1 MTWHHDLQEAT
12 DYDVFGRGL
21 LGQHWRHWN
30 HHRCHLQFRP
40 FQQSKSFFSGQCQ
53 CHNHAPHFLKQIK
66 TDQALLQ
73 TSSLSASSPRSFRS
87 IPSTLDRGWLLL
99 CQRFS
104 PEISNCHF
112 ARIVDAVH
120 WNYLS
125 INSAGGDEP
134 CNPLDRSPDIFHRV
148 EKLCWPLEEV
158 SCFYYYSLAF

>member
-30 HHRCHLQFRP
+30 HHRCQCFIYNFAHFNNQIFLFWSMSVS
-40 FQQSKSFFSGQCQ
+40 QSCSS
-53 CHNHAPHFLKQIK
+53 LSLK

-125 INSAGGDEP
+125 INSPGVDEP
-134 CNPLDRSPDIFHRV
+134 CNPLDRSPDIFHRM